1 MGRFLLDIRIAED
14 GVDASRDCDCAGV
27 RSRAIFVGPGSCLT
41 TGMPGSLISIKSS
54 SSSDAGVIPP
64 NFVVSESV
72 RLDHTPSGS
81 TVTWSMSGDV
91 DCRMSS
97 TYLYDLLGR
106 ETDMSR
112 GYGLTGR
119 LGEIR
124 S

>member
-1 MGRFLLDIRIAED
+1 MGRFLLDMRIAED

-41 TGMPGSLISIKSS
+41 TGIPGSLISIKSS

-64 NFVVSESV
+64 NFVPSESV
-72 RLDHTPSGS
+72 RLDHAPSGS
-81 TVTWSMSGDV
+81 TVTWSMSGNV

-97 TYLYDLLGR
+97 TYLSELLER

-112 GYGLTGR
+112 G
-119 LGEIR
+119 
-124 S
+124 